1 MQLLWITIEYYR
13 AIVVIICSRK
23 NGNSVGGTFLDAS
36 LHGVHAMKSRVVKR
50 SIVLSSQKTSVSLED
65 PFWEAL
71 KEIAERKSVSL
82 SKLLG
87 QIDQGR
93 TASNLSSAI
102 RVFVLSYFQ
111 TKPLDRKPV
120 SAVKLPPSVILER
133 LGDLDRR

>member
-1 MQLLWITIEYYR
+1 
-13 AIVVIICSRK
+13 
-23 NGNSVGGTFLDAS
+23 
-36 LHGVHAMKSRVVKR
+36 MKSRVVKR